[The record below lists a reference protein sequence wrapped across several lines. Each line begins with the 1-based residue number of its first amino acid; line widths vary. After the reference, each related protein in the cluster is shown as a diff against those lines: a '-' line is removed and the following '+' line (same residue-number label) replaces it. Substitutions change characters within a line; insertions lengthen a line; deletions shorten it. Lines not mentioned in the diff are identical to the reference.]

1 MKVITHC
8 MSKSADSPS
17 TMFIEMSLPFYAL
30 MRLMMVGGKEVEALP
45 TRYVALGYNI
55 DQTLIERWQ
64 FVFMVCRYLKRR
76 ISVEY
81 IAITN

>member
-17 TMFIEMSLPFYAL
+17 TMFIEVALPFYAL
-30 MRLMMVGGKEVEALP
+30 MRLMMVGRKEIEALP
-45 TRYVALGYNI
+45 TRYVALGHHI
-55 DQTLIERWQ
+55 DQALIERWQ
-64 FVFMVCRYLKRR
+64 FMFMVCRYLKRR

>member
-17 TMFIEMSLPFYAL
+17 TMFIEMALPFYAL

-55 DQTLIERWQ
+55 DQAFIERWQ